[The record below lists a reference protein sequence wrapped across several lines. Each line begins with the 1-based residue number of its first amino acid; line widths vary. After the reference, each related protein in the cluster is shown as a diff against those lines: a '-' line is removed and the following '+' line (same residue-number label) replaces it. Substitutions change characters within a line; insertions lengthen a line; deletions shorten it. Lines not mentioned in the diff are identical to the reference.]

1 MIAALATCV
10 LLAVAAPQRPGLD
23 QRQGVTVPLD
33 RKLQDELATA
43 RDFLEQGKAE
53 TTMRD
58 VSPNRS
64 GRTFGRRGT

>member
-1 MIAALATCV
+1 MVQGFALARPQ
-10 LLAVAAPQRPGLD
+10 LAPGAFEEFEAARESE
-23 QRQGVTVPLD
+23 R
-33 RKLQDELATA
+33 RRALAGTA
-43 RDFLEQGKAE
+43 ERLEQGKAE